1 MEAVGLVLGVAGLF
15 STCIEAVEKV
25 QSYRSFGPDSSTINT
40 RFQTAKVLLEQWGR
54 SVGFENGILLATH
67 NENLDDPD
75 TVVAVKDVL
84 NIIKS
89 ICQLGSQHRAANG
102 ANGSLIAGRR
112 QKLKWAFG
120 DKEKQQEQVELL
132 ERLVEQLRH
141 LVSEH
146 HLDPKVSQSHASIAD
161 IKSILSRIE
170 KETRGEIRKEV
181 LLWIGHGPT
190 DQRYHDSLQKRH
202 AETCNWIYDREA
214 FQRWLTPDSGSGL
227 QALWISG
234 PAGFGK
240 TVLAASIVNHLSTTL
255 DTPVAHFFLT
265 SESKS
270 RDDPFLA
277 VRTWIAQV
285 ISEHQGAFQCA
296 HHAWEEDRDPI
307 APRAIHLR
315 LLAQIA
321 QLIPGCAFVIDGLD
335 ECVNLHNHNA
345 SATAFIKAINDA
357 LSTTSSRFLV
367 VSRDDPHIRHAT
379 ANNFNEYT
387 ILSSDVHAD
396 TVSVSQEIIN
406 RKLNKKSDEFRNSL
420 SETMVTRCEGQF
432 LWLRLQEESLR
443 NGMNMKKLR
452 SVVESTPLGLEAL
465 YEREWSRIVKS
476 PDYDRIIS
484 LLRWAAFAIRP
495 LNVAEI
501 TEAVLIGDF
510 EDFPLDDLPDEIDD
524 DYVETEIVG
533 LCAPL
538 IQMIHRCEDKG
549 TGSLAARQTVHL
561 AHFSVKEFLL
571 TQLPAPG
578 AIQAN
583 TSLVSQYQHTLLAT
597 ACLQYINFENTWAD
611 TADDVTPPGA
621 VLRGYAGNTWRLHFN
636 SGLTSDETAMNLV
649 TALFDEENSV
659 WGRWRSWYHMQLS
672 NIVEQGNANVFTR
685 WMTENSG
692 PISYAIIMGL
702 DFIADKLIP
711 EYISGVRDMADVDR
725 VALLISRDL
734 GRQNMLEKLLKSGV
748 SAKAAE
754 PDGTSI
760 LYLAACCNSSQ
771 VVQILIDRGADVAA
785 TNRKGFTPLHVARN
799 ADIARILIQSG
810 AVVDARANDGR
821 TPLHLAA
828 DSDILEVIDILLDM
842 GATVDAR
849 DEMDFT
855 PLHSACGSGCQE
867 AARRLIAN
875 GASLVGAIHMAC
887 AMGHNK
893 VVQMLVHEG
902 ACIEERWKGSSAIQL
917 AACMGKL
924 ETFKLL
930 LDLGVNIHTKDEYGD
945 RTLHLVCRRGHT
957 QIIKALIDAG
967 ADIEELNTLGF
978 TPLAVSCFY
987 GHLDAANALIAA
999 GSQLSSIIKPHGGML
1014 LGKAV
1019 EMDYTKIVNLL
1030 IDNGVDI
1037 ADRNEDGCQALDIA
1051 ASHGRTKL
1059 VKQFIRLGAPVSGAN
1074 KIGRTCLHQACLRGN
1089 LETVRLL
1096 LDAGSDLSSIDN
1108 RGFTCLHLASFS
1120 ESIEIVKDLVARGLS
1135 ISKKSFKGST
1145 ALHCA
1150 VSEGS
1155 VEIVKYLLD
1164 EGALLEEVTNDGH
1177 DTMDIA
1183 VSRGQL
1189 DILECLIEASPEGT
1203 INNARPNFG
1212 GSRLHMATYG
1222 HHTKSVETLL
1232 SIPGIEPN
1240 RIDNSGRTALL
1251 LAAREGFDDIVQILV
1266 DDARVDPNL
1275 IDWFGSTP
1283 LFAAVRNNH
1292 VKVLEVLLKSPK
1304 ITTDIRD
1311 GYGIDLYWWAERFE
1325 NPEVLSILQQYL
1337 GEDEIF
1343 PDDPVSPDL
1352 DINLTPFDPDLHCC
1366 NACLISTQE
1375 PGLYE
1380 DGDLEFVFCP
1390 DCWRAQAWEI
1400 YYERLTDGPSAA
1412 LNHSSGGA
1420 GQDNG

>member
-15 STCIEAVEKV
+15 STCLEAVEKV

-40 RFQTAKVLLEQWGR
+40 RFQTAKVLLE
-54 SVGFENGILLATH
+54 H
-67 NENLDDPD
+67 
-75 TVVAVKDVL
+75 
-84 NIIKS
+84 
-89 ICQLGSQHRAANG
+89 
-102 ANGSLIAGRR
+102 
-112 QKLKWAFG
+112 
-120 DKEKQQEQVELL
+120 
-132 ERLVEQLRH
+132 
-141 LVSEH
+141 
-146 HLDPKVSQSHASIAD
+146 HASIAD
-161 IKSILSRIE
+161 IKFILNRIE
-170 KETRGEIRKEV
+170 KETRGRVQTKPIKQETNMTKAKSEK
-181 LLWIGHGPT
+181 
-190 DQRYHDSLQKRH
+190 RYSYGLATAPPISVITIHYKKRH

-214 FQRWLTPDSGSGL
+214 FQSWLTPDSGSGL
-227 QALWISG
+227 QALWING

-240 TVLAASIVNHLSTTL
+240 TVPAASIVNHLSTTL

-277 VRTWIAQV
+277 
-285 ISEHQGAFQCA
+285 CA

-307 APRAIHLR
+307 APRATHLR
-315 LLAQIA
+315 LLTQIA

-345 SATAFIKAINDA
+345 SATAFLEAINEA
-357 LSTTSSRFLV
+357 LSATSSRLLV

-379 ANNFNEYT
+379 ANNFNGYT

-406 RKLNKKSDEFRNSL
+406 RKLEKKSDEFRNSL

-443 NGMNMKKLR
+443 NGMNMKNLR

-484 LLRWAAFAIRP
+484 LLRWAAFVFTP
-495 LNVAEI
+495 LNVTEI

-510 EDFPLDDLPDEIDD
+510 DDFPLDDLPDEIDD

-549 TGSLAARQTVHL
+549 TGSSAARQTVHL

-611 TADDVTPPGA
+611 TADDVAPPGA
-621 VLRGYAGNTWRLHFN
+621 VLRGYAGNAWSLHFN

-692 PISYAIIMGL
+692 PISYAIAMGL

-711 EYISGVRDMADVDR
+711 EYISGVRDMADLDR
-725 VALLISRDL
+725 VAILISRDS

-748 SAKAAE
+748 SAKVAE
-754 PDGTSI
+754 TDGTSI

-771 VVQILIDRGADVAA
+771 VVQILIDSGADVAA
-785 TNRKGFTPLHVARN
+785 TNREGLTPLHVAQN
-799 ADIARILIQSG
+799 ADIAKILLQSG
-810 AVVDARANDGR
+810 AIVDARANDGR
-821 TPLHLAA
+821 TPLHRAV
-828 DSDILEVIDILLDM
+828 DSDILEVVDILLDM

-855 PLHSACGSGCQE
+855 PLHSACGRGCLE
-867 AARRLIAN
+867 AAKRLIAK
-875 GASLVGAIHMAC
+875 GASLVGVIHMAC
-887 AMGHNK
+887 ATGHNK
-893 VVQMLVHEG
+893 VVQLLVHKG
-902 ACIEERWKGSSAIQL
+902 ACIEEIWKGTSAIQL
-917 AACMGKL
+917 AACAGEL
-924 ETFKLL
+924 ETTELL
-930 LDLGVNIHTKDEYGD
+930 LELGANIHTEDGYGNPL
-945 RTLHLVCRRGHT
+945 LHLVCRQGHT

-967 ADIEELNTLGF
+967 ADIEKLNALGF
-978 TPLAVSCFY
+978 APLAVSCY
-987 GHLDAANALIAA
+987 NGHLDVANALIAA
-999 GSQLSSIIKPHGGML
+999 GSKISSIIKSHGGML
-1014 LGKAV
+1014 LRKAV
-1019 EMDYTKIVNLL
+1019 EMDYTKIINLL

-1051 ASHGRTKL
+1051 ASYGLTEL
-1059 VKQFIRLGAPVSGAN
+1059 VKQSIGLGAPVSGAN
-1074 KIGRTCLHQACLRGN
+1074 KSGRTCLHQACLCGN
-1089 LETVRLL
+1089 LETVQLL

-1135 ISKKSFKGST
+1135 ISEKSLKGST

-1150 VSEGS
+1150 VAEGS
-1155 VEIVKYLLD
+1155 VQIVKYLLD
-1164 EGALLEEVTNDGH
+1164 EGASLEEVTNGGK

-1183 VSRGQL
+1183 VTRGQL
-1189 DILECLIEASPEGT
+1189 DILKCLIEASPEGT
-1203 INNARPNFG
+1203 INNARPNCG
-1212 GSRLHMATYG
+1212 LTRLHMVTYE

-1240 RIDNSGRTALL
+1240 KIDNSGRTALL
-1251 LAAREGFDDIVQILV
+1251 LAAREGFNDIVQILV

-1292 VKVLEVLLKSPK
+1292 VKVLEVLLRSPK
-1304 ITTDIRD
+1304 IITEIGD

-1325 NPEVLSILQQYL
+1325 NPEVLSLLQQYL

-1343 PDDPVSPDL
+1343 SGDPVSPDL
-1352 DINLTPFDPDLHCC
+1352 DINLTPFDPELHCC
-1366 NACLISTQE
+1366 NACLISTRE
-1375 PGLYE
+1375 SGLYE
-1380 DGDLEFVFCP
+1380 DGDVEFIFCP
-1390 DCWRAQAWEI
+1390 DCWRAKAWEI
-1400 YYERLTDGPSAA
+1400 YYERLTDVPSAV
-1412 LNHSSGGA
+1412 LNYSSGGA

>member
-54 SVGFENGILLATH
+54 SIGFENGILLATH

-227 QALWISG
+227 QALWING

-307 APRAIHLR
+307 APQAIHLR

-420 SETMVTRCEGQF
+420 SEIMVTRCEGQF

-711 EYISGVRDMADVDR
+711 EYISGVRDMADLDR

-855 PLHSACGSGCQE
+855 PLHSAC
-867 AARRLIAN
+867 
-875 GASLVGAIHMAC
+875 
-887 AMGHNK
+887 
-893 VVQMLVHEG
+893 
-902 ACIEERWKGSSAIQL
+902 
-917 AACMGKL
+917 
-924 ETFKLL
+924 
-930 LDLGVNIHTKDEYGD
+930 
-945 RTLHLVCRRGHT
+945 
-957 QIIKALIDAG
+957 
-967 ADIEELNTLGF
+967 
-978 TPLAVSCFY
+978 
-987 GHLDAANALIAA
+987 
-999 GSQLSSIIKPHGGML
+999 
-1014 LGKAV
+1014 
-1019 EMDYTKIVNLL
+1019 
-1030 IDNGVDI
+1030 
-1037 ADRNEDGCQALDIA
+1037 
-1051 ASHGRTKL
+1051 
-1059 VKQFIRLGAPVSGAN
+1059 
-1074 KIGRTCLHQACLRGN
+1074 
-1089 LETVRLL
+1089 
-1096 LDAGSDLSSIDN
+1096 
-1108 RGFTCLHLASFS
+1108 
-1120 ESIEIVKDLVARGLS
+1120 
-1135 ISKKSFKGST
+1135 
-1145 ALHCA
+1145 
-1150 VSEGS
+1150 
-1155 VEIVKYLLD
+1155 
-1164 EGALLEEVTNDGH
+1164 
-1177 DTMDIA
+1177 

-1240 RIDNSGRTALL
+1240 KVDNSGRTALL

-1343 PDDPVSPDL
+1343 PDDPVSLDL

-1390 DCWRAQAWEI
+1390 DCWRARAWEI

-1412 LNHSSGGA
+1412 LNYSSGGA

>member
-15 STCIEAVEKV
+15 STCLEAVEKV

-40 RFQTAKVLLEQWGR
+40 RFKTAKVLLEQWGR
-54 SVGFENGILLATH
+54 NVGFENGILLATH
-67 NENLDDPD
+67 NEKLDDPD

-84 NIIKS
+84 NIIKG

-202 AETCNWIYDREA
+202 AETCSWIYDREA
-214 FQRWLTPDSGSGL
+214 FQSWLIPDSGSGL
-227 QALWISG
+227 QALWING

-240 TVLAASIVNHLSTTL
+240 TVLAASIVNHISTTL

-277 VRTWIAQV
+277 VRTWIAQIV
-285 ISEHQGAFQCA
+285 SEHQGAFQCA
-296 HHAWEEDRDPI
+296 QYAWEEDRDPI
-307 APRAIHLR
+307 APRATHLR
-315 LLAQIA
+315 LLTQIA

-345 SATAFIKAINDA
+345 SATAFLKAINDA
-357 LSTTSSRFLV
+357 LSNTSSRLLV

-379 ANNFNEYT
+379 ANHFNEYT
-387 ILSSDVHAD
+387 ILPSDVHAD

-495 LNVAEI
+495 LTVGEI
-501 TEAVLIGDF
+501 TEAVLIGNFD
-510 EDFPLDDLPDEIDD
+510 DFPLDDLPDEIDD

-538 IQMIHRCEDKG
+538 IQMIHRCEDKV
-549 TGSLAARQTVHL
+549 TGGSAARQTVHL

-597 ACLQYINFENTWAD
+597 ACLQYINFENIWAD
-611 TADDVTPPGA
+611 TADLTAPGA
-621 VLRGYAGNTWRLHFN
+621 AVRAYAGMAWSLHLN
-636 SGLTSDETAMNLV
+636 AGLTSDETAMDLV

-659 WGRWRSWYHMQLS
+659 WGRWRLWYHMQIS
-672 NIVEQGNANVFTR
+672 NIVEQGNATRFTR

-692 PISYAIIMGL
+692 PIFYAIAMGI

-711 EYISGVRDMADVDR
+711 EYISGVRDMVDLDR
-725 VALLISRDL
+725 VALLISRDS

-748 SAKAAE
+748 SAKVAE

-785 TNRKGFTPLHVARN
+785 TDRKGLTPLHVARN

-810 AVVDARANDGR
+810 AIVDARTIDGW
-821 TPLHLAA
+821 TPLHAA
-828 DSDILEVIDILLDM
+828 ANSGPTEVVDILLDM
-842 GATVDAR
+842 GATVNAR
-849 DEMDFT
+849 THWDYT
-855 PLHSACGSGCQE
+855 PLQFACSNGRLE
-867 AARRLIAN
+867 AARSLIGN

-887 AMGHNK
+887 QTGHNK

-902 ACIEERWKGSSAIQL
+902 VCVEEIWKGSSAIQS

-930 LDLGVNIHTKDEYGD
+930 LDLGANIHTKDEYGD

-967 ADIEELNTLGF
+967 ADIEEPNAPGF
-978 TPLAVSCFY
+978 TPLIISCY
-987 GHLDAANALIAA
+987 NGHLDAANALIAA
-999 GSQLSSIIKPHGGML
+999 GSQLSSIIKSHGGML
-1014 LGKAV
+1014 LGNAV
-1019 EMDYTKIVNLL
+1019 EKDYKKIVNLL

-1037 ADRNEDGCQALDIA
+1037 ADRNEDGCQALEIA
-1051 ASHGRTKL
+1051 ASHGRTEL
-1059 VKQFIRLGAPVSGAN
+1059 VKQFIGLGAPVSGAN
-1074 KIGRTCLHQACLRGN
+1074 KHGRTCLHQACLYGN
-1089 LETVRLL
+1089 LETVQLL

-1108 RGFTCLHLASFS
+1108 TGLTCLHLASFS
-1120 ESIEIVKDLVARGLS
+1120 ERIEIVKDLVARGLS
-1135 ISKKSFKGST
+1135 ISKKSFDGTT

-1150 VSEGS
+1150 IAGGS

-1164 EGALLEEVTNDGH
+1164 EGALLEEVMNDGH
-1177 DTMDIA
+1177 DTMGIA

-1189 DILECLIEASPEGT
+1189 DILRCLIEASPEGT
-1203 INNARPNFG
+1203 INNASPNFG
-1212 GSRLHMATYG
+1212 VPRLHMATYG

-1240 RIDNSGRTALL
+1240 KIDNSGRTALL

-1304 ITTDIRD
+1304 VTTEIRD

-1325 NPEVLSILQQYL
+1325 NPEVLSLLQQYL

-1343 PDDPVSPDL
+1343 PDDPISPDL

-1366 NACLISTQE
+1366 DACLISTRE

-1380 DGDLEFVFCP
+1380 DGDVEFIFCS
-1390 DCWRAQAWEI
+1390 DCWRAQAWET
-1400 YYERLTDGPSAA
+1400 YCGRLADGPSAA
-1412 LNHSSGGA
+1412 LNYSSGGA

>member
-227 QALWISG
+227 QALWING

-307 APRAIHLR
+307 APQAIHLR

-420 SETMVTRCEGQF
+420 SEIMVTRCEGQF

-711 EYISGVRDMADVDR
+711 EYISGVRDMADLDR

-1074 KIGRTCLHQACLRGN
+1074 KIGRTCLHQAASAAILRLFGYCL
-1089 LETVRLL
+1089 TP
-1096 LDAGSDLSSIDN
+1096 API
-1108 RGFTCLHLASFS
+1108 CLPL
-1120 ESIEIVKDLVARGLS
+1120 
-1135 ISKKSFKGST
+1135 T
-1145 ALHCA
+1145 
-1150 VSEGS
+1150 
-1155 VEIVKYLLD
+1155 
-1164 EGALLEEVTNDGH
+1164 
-1177 DTMDIA
+1177 
-1183 VSRGQL
+1183 
-1189 DILECLIEASPEGT
+1189 IEAS
-1203 INNARPNFG
+1203 
-1212 GSRLHMATYG
+1212 H
-1222 HHTKSVETLL
+1222 V
-1232 SIPGIEPN
+1232 SI
-1240 RIDNSGRTALL
+1240 
-1251 LAAREGFDDIVQILV
+1251 
-1266 DDARVDPNL
+1266 
-1275 IDWFGSTP
+1275 
-1283 LFAAVRNNH
+1283 
-1292 VKVLEVLLKSPK
+1292 
-1304 ITTDIRD
+1304 
-1311 GYGIDLYWWAERFE
+1311 
-1325 NPEVLSILQQYL
+1325 
-1337 GEDEIF
+1337 
-1343 PDDPVSPDL
+1343 
-1352 DINLTPFDPDLHCC
+1352 
-1366 NACLISTQE
+1366 
-1375 PGLYE
+1375 
-1380 DGDLEFVFCP
+1380 
-1390 DCWRAQAWEI
+1390 
-1400 YYERLTDGPSAA
+1400 
-1412 LNHSSGGA
+1412 
-1420 GQDNG
+1420 